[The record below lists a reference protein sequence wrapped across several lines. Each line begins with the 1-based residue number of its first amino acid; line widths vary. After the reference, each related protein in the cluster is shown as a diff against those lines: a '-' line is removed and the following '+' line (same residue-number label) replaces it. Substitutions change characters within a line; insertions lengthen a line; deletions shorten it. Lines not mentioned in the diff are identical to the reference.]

1 MQISSLSSVSTTTAQ
16 TQSAAQAETLAA
28 VASDT
33 VSGKNY
39 AISVDGSGGTYEAS
53 VPNLPGASA
62 SGSSV
67 QAAENN
73 LDAILDVLA

>member
-1 MQISSLSSVSTTTAQ
+1 MAAPIQVQSVS
-16 TQSAAQAETLAA
+16 QAVAEDTLAA
-28 VASDT
+28 VYSAT
-33 VSGKNY
+33 VGGKNY
-39 AISVDGSGGTYEAS
+39 SGSVEQSGGVYSAS

-73 LDAILDVLA
+73 LTLRIDTLV